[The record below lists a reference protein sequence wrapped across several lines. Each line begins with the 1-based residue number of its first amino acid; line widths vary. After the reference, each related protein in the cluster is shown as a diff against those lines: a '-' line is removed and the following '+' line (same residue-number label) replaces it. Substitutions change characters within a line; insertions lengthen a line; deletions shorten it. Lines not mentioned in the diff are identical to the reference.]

1 MSGYTRFED
10 RNEAGALL
18 ARKLIEYKAD
28 QDAVILALPRGGV
41 PVGFVIAT
49 ELQKP
54 LDIYVVKKIG
64 VPGHEELAMGAVSSS
79 GEVGIEK
86 SLVDRLNIS
95 DADLAILIR
104 EKQDQLRDREQFLRG
119 KVKPLQLFK
128 KTIILVDD
136 GLATG
141 ATMMTA
147 IKGIKKLSPKK
158 IVVAVPVSSK
168 EAFGLVQTEVDEI
181 VSLLV
186 PEFFYSVSVWYSD
199 FRQTTDGE
207 VISLLSKAAERY
219 PSAMEKGVA
228 I

>member
-168 EAFGLVQTEVDEI
+168 EAFGLVQKEVDEI